1 MLMMLTRTKIDRN
14 AMLTNL
20 NKEIEDLRI
29 RMKLAAKAEVIAE
42 TMAYQGTI
50 VSIDG
55 IVLKLDNDYEKISF
69 IRKKDKIL
77 TRMYKEE
84 ND

>member
-1 MLMMLTRTKIDRN
+1 
-14 AMLTNL
+14 
-20 NKEIEDLRI
+20 
-29 RMKLAAKAEVIAE
+29 MKLAAKAEVIAE